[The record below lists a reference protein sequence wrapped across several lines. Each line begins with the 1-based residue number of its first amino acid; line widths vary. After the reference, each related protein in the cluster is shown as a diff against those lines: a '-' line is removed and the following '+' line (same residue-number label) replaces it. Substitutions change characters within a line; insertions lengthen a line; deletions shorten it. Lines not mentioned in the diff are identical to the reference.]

1 MGLAARVMTV
11 DRSLATMAAR
21 LPTGRIGTPAD
32 IAKAYL
38 YLMDS
43 TFTTGTTLHIDGGHA
58 LV

>member
-1 MGLAARVMTV
+1 
-11 DRSLATMAAR
+11 MAAR